1 MKKRLLK
8 FSAKHSNFSEKYPSA
23 MFSVGGF
30 FNEALLQEKVFLTRL
45 DKDLLELTSPD
56 NTVAILGKKP
66 IRI

>member
-1 MKKRLLK
+1 
-8 FSAKHSNFSEKYPSA
+8 

-45 DKDLLELTSPD
+45 DKGLLELTSPD